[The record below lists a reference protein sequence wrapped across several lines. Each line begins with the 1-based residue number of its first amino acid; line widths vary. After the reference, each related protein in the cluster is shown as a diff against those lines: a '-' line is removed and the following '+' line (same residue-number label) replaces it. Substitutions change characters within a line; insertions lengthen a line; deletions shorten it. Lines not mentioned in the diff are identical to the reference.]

1 VGQNTLYNVYKLAFS
16 LLASLPSMYKEAWS
30 KEMFALPFHEY
41 IAYRTKFAVERVK
54 ASRVMDME
62 YGFLSLLQAM
72 WAREYWF
79 SKVEGEVK

>member
-1 VGQNTLYNVYKLAFS
+1 MT
-16 LLASLPSMYKEAWS
+16 E

-41 IAYRTKFAVERVK
+41 IAYRTKFAVDRAK

>member
-1 VGQNTLYNVYKLAFS
+1 MT
-16 LLASLPSMYKEAWS
+16 KE
-30 KEMFALPFHEY
+30 EMFALPLDEY
-41 IAYRTKFAVERVK
+41 IKYRTEFAVERVK

-79 SKVEGEVK
+79 SKVEGGMK